1 MKLQEIVFPVFRL
14 GEKQPEEDGGIVYYK
29 SEYSD
34 KDTAEHTTNYRFVD
48 DKSIAKPTLGLR
60 RLALQGKATLFPIS
74 SAVYFLVDIIK
85 LAKSTT
91 WFIDSHGQVFQHKKS
106 TRAKLT
112 TKKITKVLPADGIG
126 CVLELEG
133 VAHRFKAMIQPES
146 YHQYAGVL
154 YMDNSYLFYGYYEY
168 PQKDTWRLV

>member
-1 MKLQEIVFPVFRL
+1 MRLQEIVFPVFRL
-14 GEKQPEEDGGIVYYK
+14 GEKQPETIDNVTLYK

-34 KDTAEHTTNYRFVD
+34 KDTAEHTSNYRIVD
-48 DKSIAKPTLGLR
+48 DKSIDKPTLGLR
-60 RLALQGKATLFPIS
+60 RLALHGKASLFPIG

-91 WFIDSHGQVFQHKKS
+91 WFIDSHGMVFQHKKT

-112 TKKITKVLPADGIG
+112 TKKITKVLPAEGIG

-133 VAHRFKAMIQPES
+133 VSHRFKTMKHPEN
-146 YHQYAGVL
+146 YERYAGVL
-154 YMDNSYLFYGYYEY
+154 YMDNSYLLYGYYEH

>member
-14 GEKQPEEDGGIVYYK
+14 GEKQPETIDGVVLYK

-34 KDTAEHTTNYRFVD
+34 KDTAEQTTNYRVVD
-48 DKSIAKPTLGLR
+48 DKSITKPTLGLR
-60 RLALQGKATLFPIS
+60 RLALQGKVTLFPIG

-91 WFIDSHGQVFQHKKS
+91 WFIDSHGKVFQHKKNA
-106 TRAKLT
+106 RAKLT

-133 VAHRFKAMIQPES
+133 IAHRFKTMKQPES

-154 YMDNSYLFYGYYEY
+154 YMDNSYLFYGYYEQ